1 MRALSWIWKELTRPR
16 GKQVHRIHGAARARG
31 SERGIALL
39 MVLTTLVFMIV
50 LVTEIA
56 YSSRVRFLK
65 AAHERDDIAARYLAQ
80 SGLNLYRLVLVA
92 DKQLS
97 SSSMG
102 SMLAG
107 AGDAAS
113 ANEGTSANLSLWTMV
128 PAINTGLLRMFF
140 VTDGDVDEDE
150 AERFATEGL
159 SEEEVEESRAGGHFS
174 KKTFLDFE
182 GDFAAEISDE
192 DRKVNITRLGQ
203 TCGGPC
209 TLTLLQSDPV
219 ALQLYALMSGEEND
233 QWFYDKDVDRWE
245 LIANLLDW
253 MDEDTDRIFR
263 GGYED
268 SLYNNLDSPY
278 LSKNAKFDTMD
289 EIRLVDG
296 WQDDDLME
304 RFGEQITIYGD
315 GKININTA
323 DEEMMK
329 ALLRGAFTTS
339 LSDQDAA
346 MLLTNIQDYT
356 MIGEWSGAE
365 DFVNY
370 LKNNSGRELRDEEA
384 LKNSVKTSSTTFR
397 VESTGMVAESTASV
411 VAVLDFSNSKV
422 GRVKYWRVD

>member
-1 MRALSWIWKELTRPR
+1 MSALSWIWRELTKPR
-16 GKQVHRIHGAARARG
+16 GKQLHRFHGAARARG

-65 AAHERDDIAARYLAQ
+65 AAHERDDIAAQYLAQ
-80 SGLNLYRLVLVA
+80 SGLNIYRLVLVA
-92 DKQLS
+92 DSQLS

-102 SMLAG
+102 SMLGG
-107 AGDAAS
+107 AGDAMGM
-113 ANEGTSANLSLWTMV
+113 NEGTSVDLSLWKMV

-150 AERFATEGL
+150 AERFASEGL
-159 SEEEVEESRAGGHFS
+159 SEEEIEESRASGHFG
-174 KKTFLDFE
+174 KKSFLDFD

-192 DRKVNITRLGQ
+192 DRKVNITRMGQ
-203 TCGGPC
+203 GCGGPC
-209 TLTLLQSDPV
+209 TLALLQQDPI

-233 QWFYDKDVDRWE
+233 QWFYDRDLDRWE
-245 LIANLLDW
+245 LIANLVDW

-268 SLYNNLDSPY
+268 SLYNNLESPY

-315 GKININTA
+315 GKININSA
-323 DEEMMK
+323 DEQMMM
-329 ALLRGAFTTS
+329 ALLRGAFSTN
-339 LSDQDAA
+339 LSDTDAQ
-346 MLLTNIQDYT
+346 MLLSNIQQYT
-356 MIGEWSGAE
+356 MIGDWSSAE
-365 DFVNY
+365 DFVTY
-370 LKNNSGRELRDEEA
+370 LENNSGRELRDKEA
-384 LKNSVKTSSTTFR
+384 LKNAVKTNSTTFR
-397 VESTGMVAESTASV
+397 VESTGMVAESSARV
-411 VAVLDFSNSKV
+411 VAVFDFSNSKI